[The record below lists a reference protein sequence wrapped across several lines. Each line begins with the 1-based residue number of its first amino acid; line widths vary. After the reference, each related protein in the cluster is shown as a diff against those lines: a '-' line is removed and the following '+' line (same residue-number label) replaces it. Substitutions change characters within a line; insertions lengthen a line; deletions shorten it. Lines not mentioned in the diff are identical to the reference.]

1 MVNPTNIGLMA
12 PWYSHLNKAEAN
24 GVVSKAEVKKDI
36 EPWIGMAEGPKSNS
50 YQKSLLNLL
59 ANKEPNAH
67 LSKGARPELAALLS
81 HTKIAGKFHHTAAD
95 VSNVSWSFGSGVH
108 HPLNMPN
115 VGPSIALSVTFNT
128 IDIQPKTKVSID
140 EKTRTI
146 TVSLDGVA
154 NSEIHPKAMTK
165 PKDLNIP
172 VKRPKQLGAEYKII
186 VRDGNP
192 TSATVGKILGTATFP
207 NMLPM

>member
-1 MVNPTNIGLMA
+1 MVSAPKIGLMA

-24 GVVSKAEVKKDI
+24 GVVSKPEVKNDI
-36 EPWIGMAEGPKSNS
+36 APWIAMAEGPKSNS

-95 VSNVSWSFGSGVH
+95 VSNVSWSFGSGMH

>member
-128 IDIQPKTKVSID
+128 
-140 EKTRTI
+140 ERNRR
-146 TVSLDGVA
+146 LRR
-154 NSEIHPKAMTK
+154 
-165 PKDLNIP
+165 L
-172 VKRPKQLGAEYKII
+172 R
-186 VRDGNP
+186 
-192 TSATVGKILGTATFP
+192 IL
-207 NMLPM
+207 